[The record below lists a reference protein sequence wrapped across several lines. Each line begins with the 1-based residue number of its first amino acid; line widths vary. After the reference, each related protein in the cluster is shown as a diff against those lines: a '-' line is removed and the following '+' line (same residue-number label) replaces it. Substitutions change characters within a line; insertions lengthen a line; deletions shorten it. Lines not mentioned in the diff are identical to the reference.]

1 LYFKLY
7 PSSLA
12 PDITVIVPF
21 VVEINLYIPYN
32 SHAYPD
38 RAKGVHDLWKRVEK
52 EWDTFTKEDCRKYI
66 DSMPK
71 RIEAVIKAKGGYTKY

>member
-1 LYFKLY
+1 LHHLKLKL
-7 PSSLA
+7 SA
-12 PDITVIVPF
+12 C
-21 VVEINLYIPYN
+21 
-32 SHAYPD
+32 PD
-38 RAKGVHDLWKRVEK
+38 RAKGVHDLWERVEK